1 MNILY
6 SANEGE
12 WRVYQKLLKTQLI
25 HHGFKDFQIL
35 KNAEGN
41 KENIDFVIYSP
52 IDKEEDF
59 SKFTKLKGIFSLWAG
74 IEKVITNNTIQ
85 VPLIKMVDEGLTK
98 GMIEWCTAHTLRY
111 HLNLDHYIS
120 VQDGRW
126 NFEKTQLL
134 AFEKNVSVLGLGN
147 IGLEVAKSLRDFG
160 FSMSGWSAS
169 EKSEAGIRCLSG
181 KDGLRKVLNVADI
194 IICLLPETE
203 QTIGLINHETLS
215 FFKSGSKII
224 NAGRGSLIDDKALIN
239 AIDKGKISHATLDVF
254 NEEPLPKTHKFWSN
268 EKVTVTP
275 HIAAIS
281 RPDTCV
287 NSIVQNII
295 RYKNGKEFVG
305 LVDKNKGY

>member
-1 MNILY
+1 MKILY

-12 WRVYQKLLKTQLI
+12 WRVYKKLLKAKFI

-35 KNAEGN
+35 KNVDGN
-41 KENIDFVIYSP
+41 IENIDFVIYSP
-52 IDKEEDF
+52 MSGTEDF

-74 IEKVITNNTIQ
+74 IEKIITNKTIK

-98 GMIEWCTAHTLRY
+98 GMIEWCTGHVLRY

-126 NFEKTQLL
+126 NFNKTQLL
-134 AFEKNVSVLGLGN
+134 AFDRNISVLGLGN
-147 IGLEVAKSLRDFG
+147 IGLEVAKSLRDLG

-169 EKSEAGIRCLSG
+169 EKSEAGIRCFSG
-181 KDGLRKVLNVADI
+181 KGGLRKVLNVADI
-194 IICLLPETE
+194 VICLLPETE

-215 FFKSGSKII
+215 FFKNGAKII
-224 NAGRGSLIDDKALIN
+224 NAGRGSLIDDNALIN
-239 AIDKGKISHATLDVF
+239 AINKGKISHATLDVF

-268 EKVTVTP
+268 DKVTVTP

-281 RPDTCV
+281 RPDACV
-287 NSIVQNII
+287 SSIVQNIF
-295 RYKNGKEFVG
+295 RYKNGKGFLG